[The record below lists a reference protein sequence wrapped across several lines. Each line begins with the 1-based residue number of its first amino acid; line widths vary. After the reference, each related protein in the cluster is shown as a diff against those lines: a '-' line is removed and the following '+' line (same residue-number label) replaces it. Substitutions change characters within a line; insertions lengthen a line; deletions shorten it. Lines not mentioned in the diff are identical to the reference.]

1 VILLPQEV
9 RALNP
14 NAEKVFRHLDD
25 ASREAASY
33 HTQTNKKDRHEALE
47 RMIDSLK
54 KIHPH
59 TTFRSI
65 ELNRHLNL
73 VINQWNM
80 LAEQG
85 KETLSS
91 ISGRLYIDNP
101 YAPGNPLEL
110 GDPLFVGRDDVVQ
123 KLGQALHK
131 RYRPTFL
138 LTGERRMGKSS
149 ILKQLPVLLGPRYL
163 PVFYDLQT
171 PGMIASTA
179 AFFATLATGIERQ
192 LKDKGLPVQKLE
204 RRQLDDAQQQDEIK
218 VYDLVDQ
225 WLAEVEQT
233 LEQVNRVL
241 ILAFDEFE
249 KLEEG
254 EQRATIN
261 LNLLLDWFRNV
272 MQNRPHLALLF
283 SGAKLVG
290 DMGRSWAGYFVNVER
305 IKVSFL
311 RETDAHNL
319 IVRPVPQIFDEEVA
333 AEIRRIT
340 NCHPFLIQA
349 LCKHIIE
356 ILNDSSRDRAIIEDV
371 SASVH
376 AVFDSWAGYFWDL
389 WNRCDQDQRACLLA
403 LLAFKQAET
412 DQIIQWSGL
421 SKQRILRALE
431 KLQMR
436 DLVTGEQSS
445 YRFAIPLFA
454 QWVEQKSSRTLL

>member
-1 VILLPQEV
+1 
-9 RALNP
+9 
-14 NAEKVFRHLDD
+14 
-25 ASREAASY
+25 
-33 HTQTNKKDRHEALE
+33 
-47 RMIDSLK
+47 
-54 KIHPH
+54 
-59 TTFRSI
+59 
-65 ELNRHLNL
+65 
-73 VINQWNM
+73 
-80 LAEQG
+80 
-85 KETLSS
+85 
-91 ISGRLYIDNP
+91 
-101 YAPGNPLEL
+101 
-110 GDPLFVGRDDVVQ
+110 
-123 KLGQALHK
+123 
-131 RYRPTFL
+131 
-138 LTGERRMGKSS
+138 MGKSS

-171 PGMIASTA
+171 PGMIASIA

-204 RRQLDDAQQQDEIK
+204 RRQLDDAQQQNEIK

-233 LEQVNRVL
+233 LAQVNRVL

-249 KLEEG
+249 KLEEA

-272 MQNRPHLALLF
+272 MQNRSHLALLF
-283 SGAKLVG
+283 SGAKMVG

-305 IKVSFL
+305 IKVGFL

-333 AEIRRIT
+333 EEIRRIT

-356 ILNDSSRDRAIIEDV
+356 ILIDSSRNRAIIEDV
-371 SASVH
+371 SASVQ

-403 LLAFKQAET
+403 LLALKQAET
-412 DQIIQWSGL
+412 DQIVQWSGL
-421 SKQRILRALE
+421 SKQRLFRALE

-436 DLVTGEQSS
+436 DLVTGEQST